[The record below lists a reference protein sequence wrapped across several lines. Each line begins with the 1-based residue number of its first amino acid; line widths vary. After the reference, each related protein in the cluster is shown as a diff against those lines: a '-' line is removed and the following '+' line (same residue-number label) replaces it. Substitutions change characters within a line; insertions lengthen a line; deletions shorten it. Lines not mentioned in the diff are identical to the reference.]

1 MNVKGILTGAVVV
14 VVLAVLSSTVYMVDE
29 TQQVIIT
36 QFGRPVGEAVVEPG
50 IHSKVP
56 FIQIA
61 NSFEK
66 RFLEWDGVANQV
78 PTRDKRFI
86 WVDTYARWR
95 ISDPLLFFQ
104 RVRDERGAQ
113 TRLTD
118 ILDGE
123 TRNAVARHN
132 LVELVRTSNRDPS
145 EILLDAEEETAIL
158 EQIQIGRDAITAEIR
173 AASQGAANEL
183 GIEIL
188 DLQIKRINYVEEVQR
203 DVFARMIAE
212 RQRIAERYRS
222 EGEGEAARIDGERQR
237 ELQRIQSEAYRV
249 AQEISGLADAEAT
262 RIYAAAYNRDAA
274 FYSFLKSLETYEL
287 TADPNSILIL
297 TTDSDLLKFMKAKQ

>member
-1 MNVKGILTGAVVV
+1 MNVKGIVTGAVVV

-36 QFGRPVGEAVVEPG
+36 QFGRPVGEAIVEPG

-158 EQIQIGRDAITAEIR
+158 EQIQIGRDAITEEIR